1 MSHYHRSL
9 VWEWVFEL
17 VDKQRQKN
25 EGRVDITEDTIAQHS
40 ETKPRVADTRVEAE
54 KKMRRGEN
62 VSRENVSNST
72 DVTSE
77 EDKDIV
83 FLKEMFPDLMDETLR
98 SIHRQCRGDMDKTIQ
113 KLLQLSEQEKV
124 AGKQQAVTVLPKVRP
139 QLFVNVFLVI
149 CPHAL
154 SCDTSKAQLL
164 WCQVIITE
172 ATPPKLQR

>member
-1 MSHYHRSL
+1 M
-9 VWEWVFEL
+9 WEWVFKL

-25 EGRVDITEDTIAQHS
+25 EGRVDITEDTITQHS
-40 ETKPRVADTRVEAE
+40 EPKPRVADTRVEAE
-54 KKMRRGEN
+54 TKMRRGEN
-62 VSRENVSNST
+62 VSRENVSNSVPGT

-124 AGKQQAVTVLPKVRP
+124 AGKQQAVTILPKVRP

-149 CPHAL
+149 CLHGL

-164 WCQVIITE
+164 
-172 ATPPKLQR
+172 